1 MELELQNFILK
12 TKKKLTNKIAQ
23 LETEKFEMESKIL
36 KMEIKIKELKEQLKD
51 EEFIKQEAQK
61 SLDRKKAKAKEKEK
75 EKNSSLLN
83 KNF

>member
-1 MELELQNFILK
+1 
-12 TKKKLTNKIAQ
+12 
-23 LETEKFEMESKIL
+23 MESKIL

-51 EEFIKQEAQK
+51 EEFIKQEAKK
-61 SLDRKKAKAKEKEK
+61 SLERKKARAKEKEK